1 MKFRTLY
8 DSSRDAIMI
17 LTPDEGF
24 LGGNPAAVKLFG
36 CKDEEE
42 FTSCAP
48 ADFSPEHQPDG
59 ILSTVKAQQ
68 MMTIAME
75 KGSHFFEW
83 THQRIDESQF
93 FADGPA
99 DPNGTRRQDVL
110 AGHGSRHH
118 EPEASGRS
126 AAVGEGSSGSCQS
139 SEERLPGQYEP

>member
-17 LTPDEGF
+17 LTPEEGF
-24 LGGNPAAVKLFG
+24 LGGNPAAIKLFG

-59 ILSTVKAQQ
+59 TLSTVKAQQ
-68 MMTIAME
+68 MMAIAMD

-83 THQRIDESQF
+83 THKRIDGSQF
-93 FADGPA
+93 FATVLLTQMELEGKKYLQATVRDIT
-99 DPNGTRRQDVL
+99 DQKRR
-110 AGHGSRHH
+110 
-118 EPEASGRS
+118 GRS
-126 AAVGEGSSGSCQS
+126 SCNLRRKQRKLPT
-139 SEERLPGQYEP
+139 ERRATSWPV